1 MAISK
6 KLTKKRKKTDE
17 HKESE
22 KNSESPQKWYRPINS
37 LYSTLK
43 SIFLEQKISFAS
55 RVKDSMSDGDND
67 ENRSDNKGKTK

>member
-6 KLTKKRKKTDE
+6 KLTKKRKKNGRAQGIR
-17 HKESE
+17 

-67 ENRSDNKGKTK
+67 ENRSDNKGNRK